1 MNSDCSRSNLTK
13 LQRIKLQVETSNI
26 QPSSVVRDLSVYMDL
41 EVTMKEHVAQKSLL
55 LASTTFV
62 VCCTRFV
69 VGSVRK
75 LHSSWSWR
83 S

>member
-26 QPSSVVRDLSVYMDL
+26 QPSSVVRDLSVYLDL
-41 EVTMKEHVAQKSLL
+41 EVTVKEHVAQKSLL

-62 VCCTRFV
+62 VCTRFV

>member
-41 EVTMKEHVAQKSLL
+41 EVTMKEHVAQKSPL

-62 VCCTRFV
+62 VCTRFV

>member
-55 LASTTFV
+55 LAFTTFV
-62 VCCTRFV
+62 VCARFV
-69 VGSVRK
+69 VESTRK
-75 LHSSWSWR
+75 SHSSWSWR
-83 S
+83 P